1 MPIKKTLSILIKIV
15 IVFFSF
21 FFIYNELL
29 YNDNLGNIRFDS
41 ILTVLKENYFTIS
54 VVVFMMFINW
64 LVESLKWRFM
74 ISKIEDIS
82 IFTSLR
88 AIFSGITVSSFT
100 PNRVGEYGG
109 RVFCLEKSDRIQ
121 AVFITV
127 LCSMA
132 QLLTTILFGSI
143 SFFILH
149 ENFLQDN
156 SMLLFFN
163 IEISSFSFLLL
174 LFFNFLFLFFYFNA
188 SLLVKY
194 ISKYKYFKFLDKYI
208 NVISLYT
215 RKELMI
221 ALLYSILRYLI
232 FSSQFLILL
241 HVFEVDINFFQSIL
255 SVMLVFFFIT
265 LTPTITIAEIGVRG
279 SVALLV
285 FMKFSSNV
293 IGILSSTFLLWVI
306 NLIIPAIIGSFFI
319 FSLKFFRKS

>member
-41 ILTVLKENYFTIS
+41 ILAILKEKYLTIS
-54 VVVFMMFINW
+54 VVVCMMFINW

-100 PNRVGEYGG
+100 PNRIGEYGG

-156 SMLLFFN
+156 SMLSFFN
-163 IEISSFSFLLL
+163 IEISSFSFILLF
-174 LFFNFLFLFFYFNA
+174 FFNFLFLFFYFNA

-194 ISKYKYFKFLDKYI
+194 ISNYRYFKFLDKYI

-215 RKELMI
+215 HKELMI
-221 ALLYSILRYLI
+221 VLLYSVLRYLI

-241 HVFEVDINFFQSIL
+241 HVFEVDINFFESIL

-293 IGILSSTFLLWVI
+293 IGILSSTFILWVV

>member
-163 IEISSFSFLLL
+163 IKISSFSFLLL

-208 NVISLYT
+208 NVISLYK

-221 ALLYSILRYLI
+221 ALLYSVLRYLI

-241 HVFEVDINFFQSIL
+241 HVFEVDINFFESIL